1 MKNLLLAVFLLVSY
15 SYAQEY
21 KWYKGNIHTH
31 TNRSDGDEYP
41 RKVVNWYKEHDYNFL
56 VLSDHDMLTET
67 KYIDSDKEDDFLL
80 IPGEEVSC
88 NFEKRPIHINGINI
102 KKLVLPQHGKTAG
115 EVVQNN
121 VDAIHEAG
129 GISMLNHPMWRRS
142 LSAKDVINLK
152 GCELLEIFN
161 LAETNTFAAGGSP
174 SMEMFWDSLLSNNIV
189 IYGTATDDAHNFV
202 GEFSSR
208 KSNPGRGWLS
218 VRSTEFT
225 ADAIT
230 AAIKRGDFYASSGLV
245 IKDITI
251 TDKEYKLVIA
261 TNPILNYSTFF
272 IGKDGKILKEDYSP
286 TPSYEFKGDELY
298 VRAKVF
304 CSNGVYA
311 ITQPK
316 FLKRK

>member
-1 MKNLLLAVFLLVSY
+1 MRNLLLAVFLLVSY

-56 VLSDHDMLTET
+56 VLSDHDILTET
-67 KYIDSDKEDDFLL
+67 KYIDSDKGDDFLL

-88 NFEKRPIHINGINI
+88 SFEKRPIHINGINI
-102 KKLVLPQHGKTAG
+102 KKLALPQPGKTAG

-121 VDAIHEAG
+121 IDAIHEAG
-129 GISMLNHPMWRRS
+129 GISMFNHPMWRRS
-142 LSAKDVINLK
+142 LSAKDVINVN

-161 LAETNTFAAGGSP
+161 LAETNTFAAGGAP
-174 SMEMFWDSLLSNNIV
+174 SMEMFWDSFLSNNIV

-202 GEFSSR
+202 GEFLSR
-208 KSNPGRGWLS
+208 KSNPGRGWVS

-230 AAIKRGDFYASSGLV
+230 VALKRGDFYASSGLV
-245 IKDITI
+245 IKNITI
-251 TDKEYKLVIA
+251 TDKEYKLVVA

-272 IGKDGKILKEDYSP
+272 IGKDGKILKEDYSS
-286 TPSYEFKGDELY
+286 TPSYEFKDDELY
-298 VRAKVF
+298 V
-304 CSNGVYA
+304 G
-311 ITQPK
+311 
-316 FLKRK
+316 